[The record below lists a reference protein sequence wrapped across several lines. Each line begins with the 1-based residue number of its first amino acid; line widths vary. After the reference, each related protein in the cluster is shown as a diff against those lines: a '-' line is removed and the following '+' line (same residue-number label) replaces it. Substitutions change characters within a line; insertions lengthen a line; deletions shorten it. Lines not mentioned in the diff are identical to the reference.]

1 MRERDGALRAAVLA
15 PCLRA
20 GLLGRLPWPKKE
32 EEEAGWARS
41 LGREKMRVLFLF
53 LFIFQAF

>member
-1 MRERDGALRAAVLA
+1 VGWQR
-15 PCLRA
+15 
-20 GLLGRLPWPKKE
+20 E